1 MQSSHPRLQRSKAV
15 KPDVQKNLAPSF
27 DRAVNDGKAGPVSF
41 GLHSQNVLYNHG
53 VEGDYSNIFLHLF
66 TLKRQDPQRFQWRML
81 TRSPL
86 MSWRCLPQNL
96 LRHARRLLMTF
107 QPREENFKGVR
118 NLRVQRP
125 KSWVNTQVLHP
136 AHVSQ
141 HLLEPHPQR
150 TCLHQKW
157 LLMLLM
163 LPLLSQRGAVLRN
176 NLPALPAAS
185 RPSTSQ
191 SPWPRLSSLRM
202 KSLMPRPWQAG
213 LVSIRFHHMLKCIY
227 SVHHVVT

>member
-41 GLHSQNVLYNHG
+41 GLHSQKVLYNHG
-53 VEGDYSNIFLHLF
+53 FEGDCSNIFLHLF

-81 TRSPL
+81 THSPL

-96 LRHARRLLMTF
+96 LRHARCLLMTF

-125 KSWVNTQVLHP
+125 KSWVNTQVLP
-136 AHVSQ
+136 TGTPSSENMSPPEVATSDVADVAPSKSKRRRTKKQ
-141 HLLEPHPQR
+141 STSIASSKSTIDFSEPMATPEQSPDEVVDA
-150 TCLHQKW
+150 K
-157 LLMLLM
+157 
-163 LPLLSQRGAVLRN
+163 
-176 NLPALPAAS
+176 ALAS
-185 RPSTSQ
+185 R
-191 SPWPRLSSLRM
+191 
-202 KSLMPRPWQAG
+202 AG
-213 LVSIRFHHMLKCIY
+213 
-227 SVHHVVT
+227 VH